1 MRFAPRNAKD
11 CAFFVPLRS
20 FRRPNDSI
28 RRKFD
33 SGHRPFI
40 ARAPKRVMI
49 NAGFAVTARF
59 DFWGSTMR
67 KTFTSLA
74 FAALASLGLALTP
87 LPAASQMREIDPSNL
102 QIASDLVHPAP
113 HPVTSPTTKDHSY
126 DSDHATGDPTTS
138 EVQVGYTAGRDGLCN
153 DKIKQ

>member
-1 MRFAPRNAKD
+1 MRISDWSSDVCSSDLMRFAPRNAKD

-74 FAALASLGLALTP
+74 FAALASLG
-87 LPAASQMREIDPSNL
+87 
-102 QIASDLVHPAP
+102 QI
-113 HPVTSPTTKDHSY
+113 
-126 DSDHATGDPTTS
+126 
-138 EVQVGYTAGRDGLCN
+138 GRAHV
-153 DKIKQ
+153 

>member
-1 MRFAPRNAKD
+1 MRISDWSSDVCSSDLSAALTTVWPRRVAIAMRFAPRNAKD

-49 NAGFAVTARF
+49 NAGFAVTARRRPGRLE
-59 DFWGSTMR
+59 DR
-67 KTFTSLA
+67 
-74 FAALASLGLALTP
+74 ALLR
-87 LPAASQMREIDPSNL
+87 LPRRPGEI
-102 QIASDLVHPAP
+102 
-113 HPVTSPTTKDHSY
+113 
-126 DSDHATGDPTTS
+126 
-138 EVQVGYTAGRDGLCN
+138 GRAHG
-153 DKIKQ
+153 

>member
-1 MRFAPRNAKD
+1 MRISDWSSDVCSSDLSAALTTVWPRRVAIAMRFAPRNAKD

-49 NAGFAVTARF
+49 KDQKSVVEGKS
-59 DFWGSTMR
+59 GSVR
-67 KTFTSLA
+67 VE
-74 FAALASLGLALTP
+74 LGG
-87 LPAASQMREIDPSNL
+87 RRI
-102 QIASDLVHPAP
+102 I
-113 HPVTSPTTKDHSY
+113 TK
-126 DSDHATGDPTTS
+126 
-138 EVQVGYTAGRDGLCN
+138 
-153 DKIKQ
+153 